1 MRYPEEAA
9 ELFKRYVPRSGQA
22 ETEQGELIRAV
33 EKLADEA
40 RRHGNAHWSEDFE
53 RLAEFVR
60 DRLTASSLFDRA
72 VKDEIEADVDR
83 ILAYE
88 DPVRRRRA
96 LRPPARPRRR
106 VGAGAPEADP
116 ARPGLLTAVARE
128 RRVELEVL
136 VAAGRAPVGGRPALE
151 PDDHLA
157 QAAWRHRHARRVAV
171 TRRPRRDDQ
180 RRAPAARDAQVDP
193 ARP

>member
-1 MRYPEEAA
+1 MRYQEEAA

-88 DPVRRRRA
+88 DPVVDDALYGRLLDHVVEWARA
-96 LRPPARPRRR
+96 HPKPIPL
-106 VGAGAPEADP
+106 DP
-116 ARPGLLTAVARE
+116 
-128 RRVELEVL
+128 
-136 VAAGRAPVGGRPALE
+136 
-151 PDDHLA
+151 DY
-157 QAAWRHRHARRVAV
+157 
-171 TRRPRRDDQ
+171 
-180 RRAPAARDAQVDP
+180 
-193 ARP
+193 